1 MVEGATIFAQNAKA
15 GGVNVTVKNV
25 DGGTIYG
32 DQYLKWPFSADYWGT
47 RNYLLQAATG
57 VLKTAPFNETHW
69 DAYSGYSKFESLYRQ
84 ALGTVDEKKRA
95 QIIKEMQRMEYND
108 GGSDHLGL
116 QEPHRRLL
124 REGRR
129 LQGRPRHAQPQQVR
143 QRLPD
148 HLLRVRTRRVP
159 GREAR
164 HPVRHADSASTE
176 PRRDVDHGD
185 RQGRLRAA
193 TSRVSDEFRRQ

>member
-69 DAYSGYSKFESLYRQ
+69 EAYPGYARFERLYRQ
-84 ALGTVDEKKRA
+84 ALATVNDKKRA
-95 QIIKEMQRMEYND
+95 EIIREMQRMEYND
-108 GGSDHLGL
+108 GGLIIWGFKNLTDGLLG
-116 QEPHRRLL
+116 Q
-124 REGRR
+124 GRR
-129 LQGRPRHAQPQQVR
+129 LQGRPRHPQPQQVR

-148 HLLRVRTRRVP
+148 DLLRLSARGCRAP
-159 GREAR
+159 AR
-164 HPVRHADSASTE
+164 HPPA
-176 PRRDVDHGD
+176 PRTDAR
-185 RQGRLRAA
+185 
-193 TSRVSDEFRRQ
+193 T